1 MVAKYLTALKNQ
13 RNLSWQEISDLS
25 NVPVPTLRN
34 IFSGDTS
41 NPGIT
46 TVAAIVIAMGGS
58 LDEMMGLPNEGHE
71 KSSFEVMTEKYEA
84 RIEKTKASYESRI
97 LQFNAQYERQIE
109 QLNGNFDRRVSE
121 LNQSFERRVAENAAR
136 ERERA
141 REANIRFYLMLVL
154 LACMLA
160 VIVYLFVDAMHG
172 GWGLFRYQEIMSGM
186 RGANAALLP
195 GVSGAPQ
202 VSL

>member
-34 IFSGDTS
+34 IFSGETS
-41 NPGIT
+41 NPGIS
-46 TVAAIVIAMGGS
+46 TVSAIVIAMGGS
-58 LDEMMGLPNEGHE
+58 LDEMIGLPNSGRE
-71 KSSFEVMTEKYEA
+71 KSSFEVMVEKYEA

-109 QLNGNFDRRVSE
+109 QLNGSFDRRVSE
-121 LNQSFERRVAENAAR
+121 INESFDRRVAENAAR
-136 ERERA
+136 EQDRA
-141 REANIRFYLMLVL
+141 REANIRFYVMIVL

-172 GWGLFRYQEIMSGM
+172 GWGLFQYKEIMDTM
-186 RGANAALLP
+186 RDSTIAVVPNM
-195 GVSGAPQ
+195 GVG
-202 VSL
+202 L

>member
-1 MVAKYLTALKNQ
+1 MVAKYLSDLKKQ
-13 RNLSWQEISDLS
+13 QNLSWQEISDSS

-46 TVAAIVIAMGGS
+46 TVAAIVNAMGGS
-58 LDEMMGLPNEGHE
+58 LDEMMGLENDGQA

-109 QLNGNFDRRVSE
+109 QMNGSFDRRISE
-121 LNQSFERRVAENAAR
+121 LNQGFERRVAENAAR
-136 ERERA
+136 EQERA

-172 GWGLFRYQEIMSGM
+172 GWGLFQYKEIMETM
-186 RGANAALLP
+186 RDATVATVP
-195 GVSGAPQ
+195 DVGVS
-202 VSL
+202 L